1 MRCVNG
7 PVKAAPR
14 RITLWCCHGNGK
26 GGESVN
32 RTRARAAWAAVLLVG
47 AAACG
52 AQAPDASP
60 ATAAT
65 NGAENGDAPLAVVHR
80 NPTCGCCREWVAHLK
95 ENGFE
100 VRDVE
105 TADVAAVKQR
115 LGVPG
120 QLGACHTAEV
130 DGYVIEGHVPA
141 DVVQRLLEEQPSDI
155 AGLAV
160 PGMPVGSP
168 GMEVPGRP
176 AQSYDIIAWDESGK
190 TWVYDKR

>member
-1 MRCVNG
+1 MDHLDRV
-7 PVKAAPR
+7 
-14 RITLWCCHGNGK
+14 
-26 GGESVN
+26 
-32 RTRARAAWAAVLLVG
+32 RAAWAAVLLVG
-47 AAACG
+47 AWACG

-65 NGAENGDAPLAVVHR
+65 NGTENGDAPVAVVHR
-80 NPTCGCCREWVAHLK
+80 DPNCGCCREWIAHLK

-105 TADVAAVKQR
+105 TGDVPAVKQR
-115 LGVPG
+115 LGVPA
-120 QLGACHTAEV
+120 QLGSCHTAEV
-130 DGYVIEGHVPA
+130 GGYVIEGHVPA

-155 AGLAV
+155 AGIAV
-160 PGMPVGSP
+160 PGMPIGSP